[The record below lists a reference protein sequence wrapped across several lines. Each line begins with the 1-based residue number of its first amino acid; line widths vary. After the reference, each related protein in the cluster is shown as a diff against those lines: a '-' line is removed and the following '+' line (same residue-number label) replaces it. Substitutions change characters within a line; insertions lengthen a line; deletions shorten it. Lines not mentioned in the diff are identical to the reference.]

1 MESNSG
7 CNDTCDYQNR
17 TIDREAG
24 VRFVITSMITDWTG
38 RHHVLLSINQDY
50 DKIRE
55 TNKASIERWTI
66 QNVVMNAEKPSS
78 LVNKVHR
85 NSARKMVCT
94 FQLQARRVQLSN

>member
-1 MESNSG
+1 
-7 CNDTCDYQNR
+7 
-17 TIDREAG
+17 
-24 VRFVITSMITDWTG
+24 MITDWTG

-78 LVNKVHR
+78 LVNKEHR
-85 NSARKMVCT
+85 NSARKMVCSV
-94 FQLQARRVQLSN
+94 QLQARRVQLSN